1 MDVNAAAAAEPP
13 ERHRAFVRSLEK
25 GLNLLSL
32 FTPARPRWTLTELAA
47 ALNENK
53 ASVYRFAQTLEDLGY
68 LVRDDRKRYALAPR
82 VLGLAG
88 AYHAASP
95 LAGVAE
101 PHLERLSR
109 DTGESASLAVLHGT
123 EVVYVARCAAE
134 RILSQRL
141 EVGSRLPAHCTA
153 MGKALL
159 AELPWDAVLKRYPHG
174 LQRFTAH
181 TITEP
186 DGFRRALERVRAQG
200 FAVNDQELELGLRSV
215 AAPVRDETGRAVA
228 AVNVSASTGRVSFS
242 ELERGIA
249 PRLVDAAAAISA
261 SLGWLA

>member
-1 MDVNAAAAAEPP
+1 VNDAAAEPP

-32 FTPARPRWTLTELAA
+32 FSPERPRWSLTELAV
-47 ALNENK
+47 ALGDNK

-68 LVRDDRKRYALAPR
+68 LQRDERKRYALTPR

-95 LAGVAE
+95 LAGVAG
-101 PHLERLSR
+101 PQLERLSR
-109 DTGESASLAVLHGT
+109 ETGESASLAVLDGA

-141 EVGSRLPAHCTA
+141 EVGSRLPAHCTS

-159 AELPWDAVLKRYPHG
+159 AERPWEEVERLYPLGFPRLTPHTVTDPDAV
-174 LQRFTAH
+174 
-181 TITEP
+181 
-186 DGFRRALERVRAQG
+186 RRDLERTRARG
-200 FAVNDQELELGLRSV
+200 FALNDQELEPGLRSV

-228 AVNVSASTGRVSFS
+228 ALNVSTSTGRVSLS
-242 ELERGIA
+242 DLERRVA
-249 PRLVDAAAAISA
+249 PRLLEAARAVSLA
-261 SLGWLA
+261 LGWRG